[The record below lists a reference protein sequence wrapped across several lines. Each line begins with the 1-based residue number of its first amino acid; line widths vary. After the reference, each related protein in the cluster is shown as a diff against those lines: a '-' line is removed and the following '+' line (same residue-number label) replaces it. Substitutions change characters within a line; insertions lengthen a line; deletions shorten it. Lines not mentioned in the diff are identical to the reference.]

1 MAELLLEILSEE
13 IPARM
18 QAGAADDLKRL
29 VTAALKDAGLE
40 FQSAEAYVTPRRLT
54 LVVDGLPERQPDIR
68 EEKRGPQVGA
78 PEKAVDGFLK
88 SVGLTPDQCE
98 RREIKGKTYYFA
110 VIEKQGRD
118 TGEVLA
124 EIIGETLGAL
134 PWPKSMRWGAGAA
147 RWVRPLH
154 GILCLL
160 DGKIIKVGFA
170 EIDAGEATHGHR
182 FLAPGEIKVK
192 DFRDYE
198 AKLKKAKVI
207 LDPAERR
214 ARIER
219 DSRALAEKAGLTLK
233 ADGGLLDEVAG
244 LVEWPVALIGAIDK
258 AFMDLPDE
266 VLTTSMRHHQKY
278 FALTDA
284 KGKLAPK
291 FIVVANTEASDRG
304 KAIVAGNE
312 RVLKARLSD
321 AKFFWDQDR
330 KETLESRAGA
340 LKERV
345 FHAKLGSVHDKVR
358 RVEKLAGA
366 VAEYCGADAIEAK
379 RAARLAKADLSTGMV
394 AEFPE
399 LQGVMGRYYA
409 LNDGEAPEV
418 AAAIAEHYSPQ
429 GPGDVCPSAP
439 VSIAVALADKI
450 DTLVGFWAIDE
461 KPTGSKDPF
470 ALRRAALGVIRLIV
484 ENGLRMGL
492 ITVIKN
498 AHALL
503 EDPIDKGAIRVS
515 RGPKTVTEHGSSFQL
530 TETYQISSADVV
542 ADNLLPFFAER
553 LKVQMREKGVRHDLI
568 EAVFA
573 LGGEDDLVR
582 LLARVEAL
590 TAFLETD
597 DGADLLTAYKRA
609 SNIVSIEEKRDKQ
622 SYDGEADPKLFAQDE
637 ETALHAGLS
646 ASMKASSVALEE
658 EDFTAVM
665 AELAKLRAP
674 VDAFFDEVTVNCDD
688 PKLRRNRLRLLSRI
702 RATLGNVAD
711 FSRIEG

>member
-1 MAELLLEILSEE
+1 MAELLLELLSEE

-18 QAGAADDLKRL
+18 QARAADDLKRL

-54 LVVDGLPERQPDIR
+54 LVVDGLPEKQPDIR
-68 EEKRGPQVGA
+68 EEKRGPRVGA
-78 PEKAVDGFLK
+78 PEKAVSGFLK
-88 SVGLTPDQCE
+88 SIGLTPDQCE
-98 RREIKGKTYYFA
+98 RREIKGKTFYFA
-110 VIEKQGRD
+110 VIEKQGRA

-170 EIDAGEATHGHR
+170 EIDAGETIHGHR

-192 DFRDYE
+192 DFKDYE

-207 LDPAERR
+207 LDGAERR
-214 ARIER
+214 AKIER
-219 DSRALAEKAGLTLK
+219 DARALAKKAGLILK
-233 ADGGLLDEVAG
+233 ADEGLLDEVAG
-244 LVEWPVALIGAIDK
+244 LVEWPVALIGAIDED
-258 AFMDLPDE
+258 FMTLPPD
-266 VLTTSMRHHQKY
+266 VLITAMRSHQKY
-278 FALTDA
+278 FALEDA
-284 KGKLAPK
+284 NGAMAPRFITIADNETADGGKD
-291 FIVVANTEASDRG
+291 I
-304 KAIVAGNE
+304 IAGNE
-312 RVLKARLSD
+312 RVLRARLAD

-330 KETLESRAGA
+330 KRRLE
-340 LKERV
+340 ERVAKLGEVV
-345 FHAKLGSVHDKVR
+345 FHAKLGTLA
-358 RVEKLAGA
+358 EKAGRMETLAAGLC
-366 VAEYCGADAIEAK
+366 EYVPGADAEPA
-379 RAARLAKADLSTGMV
+379 RTAARLSKADLVTAMV
-394 AEFPE
+394 GEFPE

-409 LNDGEAPEV
+409 LADGEPPEV
-418 AAAIAEHYSPQ
+418 ADAIAEHYAPL
-429 GPGDVCPSAP
+429 GPGDGCPTAP
-439 VSIAVALADKI
+439 LSVAVALADKI
-450 DTLVGFWAIDE
+450 DTLVGLFAIGE
-461 KPTGSKDPF
+461 KPTGSRDPF

-484 ENGLRMGL
+484 ENGLRLPLTKVFDATAGL
-492 ITVIKN
+492 Y
-498 AHALL
+498 A
-503 EDPIDKGAIRVS
+503 RS
-515 RGPKTVTEHGSSFQL
+515 PKGSSARL
-530 TETYQISSADVV
+530 DAGE
-542 ADNLLPFFAER
+542 LLGFFADR
-553 LKVQMREKGVRHDLI
+553 LKVHLREKGVRHDLI
-568 EAVFA
+568 AASFAVEKP
-573 LGGEDDLVR
+573 GGGLEDDLVR

-609 SNIVSIEEKRDKQ
+609 SNIVRIEEKRDAK
-622 SYDGEADPKLFAQDE
+622 SYADAPEAGDFRQDE

-665 AELAKLRAP
+665 GELAKLRAP

-688 PKLRRNRLRLLSRI
+688 PKLRQNRLRLLSRI